1 MIQMDSITA
10 PKDKLPGGKK
20 TKTQE
25 ISAKLE
31 EKMFCRKLLWR
42 LQHTDD
48 SNTPAAERGCCL
60 QRGQLGGEGT
70 KT

>member
-31 EKMFCRKLLWR
+31 EKMFCR
-42 LQHTDD
+42 
-48 SNTPAAERGCCL
+48 
-60 QRGQLGGEGT
+60 
-70 KT
+70 